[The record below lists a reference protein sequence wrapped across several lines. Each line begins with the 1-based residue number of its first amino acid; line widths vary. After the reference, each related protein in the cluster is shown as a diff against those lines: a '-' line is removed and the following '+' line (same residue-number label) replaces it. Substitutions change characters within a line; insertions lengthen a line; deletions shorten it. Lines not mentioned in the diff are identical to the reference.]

1 MIESLL
7 IGGCIGYVATKLD
20 IKTEVILSVGLVA
33 GAITSSLTLPVGLGI
48 LGACV
53 VTGLKEL
60 LTTTATQTIKKEKT
74 ELEEIEELFKDVAP
88 NNSIT
93 DITKL
98 LITEPSLPPKD
109 NTEEIKKE
117 VKGTFISH
125 LSTLIILT
133 PILIL
138 LNTIT
143 GLSTFIYP
151 VSVITIVIAAWM
163 SLTNNNTLTNIKNI
177 LGLGIVGCLALY
189 TLLNVSSGGSFLYF
203 LALISIPSLLFK
215 NKKDNNRTQDN
226 SLFNIKNNFMY
237 GNSSATLPIIGGA
250 IALLQTIIMGSGQDM
265 LGTLINNDY
274 SILLDPYRLTILA
287 GVLGITTIFG
297 TSLLNKTDK
306 LTNSNN
312 FSTINTIAKISM
324 IATSTVVIATQFNPL
339 VGIAAVCAGITA
351 KLLLQNNT
359 NKIAID
365 TLLIIGSLTS
375 I

>member
-7 IGGCIGYVATKLD
+7 IGGCVGYVATKLN

-33 GAITSSLTLPVGLGI
+33 GAITSTLSLPVGLGI

-53 VTGLKEL
+53 VTGIKEL

-74 ELEEIEELFKDVAP
+74 ELEKIEELFQNVTP
-88 NNSIT
+88 NNVT
-93 DITKL
+93 DITRV
-98 LITEPSLPPKD
+98 LITEPPVQ

-125 LSTLIILT
+125 LSTLIILA
-133 PILIL
+133 PVLVL
-138 LNTIT
+138 LNTIP
-143 GLSTFIYP
+143 GLNTFIYP

-163 SLTNNNTLTNIKNI
+163 SLTNNNTSTNVKNI
-177 LGLGIVGCLALY
+177 LGLGIVGSLALY
-189 TLLNVSSGGSFLYF
+189 TLLNISSGGSFLYF

-215 NKKDNNRTQDN
+215 DKENNTNSTQDN

-237 GNSSATLPIIGGA
+237 GNNSATLPIIGGA

-274 SILLDPYRLTILA
+274 SILLDPYRLTILT
-287 GVLGITTIFG
+287 GVLGITAIFG
-297 TSLLNKTDK
+297 TSLLNKTEN
-306 LTNSNN
+306 LTKTNN
-312 FSTINTIAKISM
+312 FSVINNIAKISM

-359 NKIAID
+359 NKIAIA
-365 TLLIIGSLTS
+365 TLLIVGSLTS